1 MASLQDNAIRSL
13 IVFAAVRAFF
23 LPTPLP
29 AQVDSC
35 DIHVTITGLRSD
47 RGAVEVA
54 LYNSDNTFLG
64 DSSKVFRVVDDWP
77 GKGISNVVFRR
88 APFGTYAIAAFHDEN
103 MNRKM
108 DKGVFG
114 IPKEGYGFSNDAMGF
129 MGAPSFDKAQFVC
142 DRDSILVTI
151 RMKY

>member
-1 MASLQDNAIRSL
+1 MASLQENAIRSL
-13 IVFAAVRAFF
+13 IVFAAVCAFF
-23 LPTPLP
+23 LPIPST

-35 DIHVTITGLRSD
+35 DIHVTITGLRND

-64 DSSKVFRVVDDWP
+64 DSSKVFRTADGRLV
-77 GKGISNVVFRR
+77 KGISNVVFRR
-88 APFGTYAIAAFHDEN
+88 VPFGTYAIAAFHDEN

-108 DKGVFG
+108 DKGMFG

-142 DRDSILVTI
+142 DQDSISVTI